1 MFNILIA
8 GGNGMKYFILKV
20 PTFLWLL
27 TLTILGNFSYIH
39 FFLNPFVSYF
49 LFVLGNL
56 TVSSIHISNKILMKM
71 GVIPLYRLF
80 GGGFWVL

>member
-1 MFNILIA
+1 
-8 GGNGMKYFILKV
+8 MKYFILKV

-71 GVIPLYRLF
+71 GLILLYRLF

>member
-1 MFNILIA
+1 
-8 GGNGMKYFILKV
+8 MKYFILKV

-71 GVIPLYRLF
+71 SLILLYRLF

>member
-1 MFNILIA
+1 
-8 GGNGMKYFILKV
+8 MKYFILKV

-39 FFLNPFVSYF
+39 FFFNPFVSYF

>member
-1 MFNILIA
+1 
-8 GGNGMKYFILKV
+8 MKYFILKV

-56 TVSSIHISNKILMKM
+56 TISSIHISNKILMKM

>member
-1 MFNILIA
+1 
-8 GGNGMKYFILKV
+8 MKYFILKV

-27 TLTILGNFSYIH
+27 TLTILSN
-39 FFLNPFVSYF
+39 FFLYSLFFNPFVSYF

-56 TVSSIHISNKILMKM
+56 TVSSLHISNKILMKM
-71 GVIPLYRLF
+71 GVILLYRLF

>member
-1 MFNILIA
+1 
-8 GGNGMKYFILKV
+8 MKYFILKL

-27 TLTILGNFSYIH
+27 TLTILSNFFLYSL
-39 FFLNPFVSYF
+39 FLNPFVSYF

-71 GVIPLYRLF
+71 SLILLYRLF
-80 GGGFWVL
+80 GGRFWVL

>member
-1 MFNILIA
+1 
-8 GGNGMKYFILKV
+8 MKYFILKV

-27 TLTILGNFSYIH
+27 TLTIIGNFFLYSL
-39 FFLNPFVSYF
+39 FLNPFVSYF
-49 LFVLGNL
+49 LFVLVNL

-80 GGGFWVL
+80 GGGF

>member
-27 TLTILGNFSYIH
+27 TLTILSN
-39 FFLNPFVSYF
+39 FFLYSLF
-49 LFVLGNL
+49 L
-56 TVSSIHISNKILMKM
+56 I
-71 GVIPLYRLF
+71 RLCPIF
-80 GGGFWVL
+80 SLS

>member
-1 MFNILIA
+1 
-8 GGNGMKYFILKV
+8 MKYFILKV

-27 TLTILGNFSYIH
+27 TLTILGNFSYNH

-71 GVIPLYRLF
+71 GVILLYRLF

>member
-1 MFNILIA
+1 
-8 GGNGMKYFILKV
+8 MKYFILKV

-71 GVIPLYRLF
+71 GVILLYRLF